1 MNEIKLIEEIEDA
14 IHNKKYDELL
24 YKVELKLKKLFYK
37 YTTEDVL
44 TLINRTIIFHNYNIH
59 CKEENYSEYQR
70 DKHVSLK
77 ILLSLPEYYY
87 KNISEKGKDSI
98 YDYTSVIDE
107 LVGIIA
113 ELECV
118 YYYYP
123 YKNKK
128 DFMLN
133 NEKQFYMNYF
143 KSYYFD
149 YPAIEIRDFLEFF
162 KSNINL
168 CEEVLDDN
176 NFKESLELMLY
187 LQEFESNLR
196 KEKLSLNLLFD
207 KDIRRIINSENIYIL
222 YPLRTVKKICRK
234 KKINFKTFMKNYAF
248 DLEDNEKKESNLID
262 ILAKSKDKRFM
273 FITSKFL
280 FFPRNYYWMYKMYD
294 IVWRSANISKKI
306 DYGKTIKSLMHLKRT
321 GRQYAEKDFVI
332 FYQNKILSFEAKSNL
347 LPKPELDDSIDNVK
361 LKCEECIR
369 KAYAQSLEVKQK
381 VMSGTA
387 VFYDG
392 SNKKNNV
399 VLDLRNSKV
408 DECLQII
415 VMYEEYLGI
424 ETNIEHICP
433 DFDAWII
440 DIKNLKFILADT
452 IGKGKFERLI
462 DYAKKR
468 KNAYGLVD
476 VQSGEELKVYNLYKS
491 MPIFFEYD
499 CKDRGISVHI

>member
-1 MNEIKLIEEIEDA
+1 MHENTIF
-14 IHNKKYDELL
+14 ELL
-24 YKVELKLKKLFYK
+24 
-37 YTTEDVL
+37 
-44 TLINRTIIFHNYNIH
+44 
-59 CKEENYSEYQR
+59 KEYFGQN
-70 DKHVSLK
+70 
-77 ILLSLPEYYY
+77 
-87 KNISEKGKDSI
+87 N
-98 YDYTSVIDE
+98 
-107 LVGIIA
+107 
-113 ELECV
+113 V
-118 YYYYP
+118 Y
-123 YKNKK
+123 
-128 DFMLN
+128 
-133 NEKQFYMNYF
+133 
-143 KSYYFD
+143 
-149 YPAIEIRDFLEFF
+149 
-162 KSNINL
+162 
-168 CEEVLDDN
+168 
-176 NFKESLELMLY
+176 
-187 LQEFESNLR
+187 
-196 KEKLSLNLLFD
+196 
-207 KDIRRIINSENIYIL
+207 
-222 YPLRTVKKICRK
+222 
-234 KKINFKTFMKNYAF
+234 
-248 DLEDNEKKESNLID
+248 
-262 ILAKSKDKRFM
+262 
-273 FITSKFL
+273 
-280 FFPRNYYWMYKMYD
+280 
-294 IVWRSANISKKI
+294 ANV
-306 DYGKTIKSLMHLKRT
+306 YLKRT
-321 GRQYAEKDFVI
+321 GRQYAEKDFVV

-387 VFYDG
+387 VFYDC

-408 DECLQII
+408 DESLQII